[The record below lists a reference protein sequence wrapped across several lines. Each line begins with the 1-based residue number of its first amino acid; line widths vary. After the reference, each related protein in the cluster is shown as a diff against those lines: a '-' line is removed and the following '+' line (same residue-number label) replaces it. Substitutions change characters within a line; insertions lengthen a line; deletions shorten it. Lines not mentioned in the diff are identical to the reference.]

1 MVDHN
6 NPSQS
11 PDGINEKNIVGV
23 YDHHM
28 QELILRQKIY
38 PISYSP
44 VGATATI
51 IAQTYRAKRLQIPPD
66 IAGIL
71 MAAIISDTDN
81 LKSSTTTDEDRV
93 EVKHLAEIANIKDI
107 DAFVEEL
114 LAQRDRALEGKTPA
128 ELIKFD
134 MKSCGSVNISQIK
147 VSNANQFVSDKQ
159 KYKEALNQLDSETSS
174 KGSILM
180 ITDSNENATY
190 LLVSDKMRKIAQKA
204 LEVGDSKI
212 LDTKIQDSTNDVRS
226 SLETLKNEDSVLK
239 LFNVHSRKKQIQP
252 FVSQLIEMTNN

>member
-1 MVDHN
+1 
-6 NPSQS
+6 
-11 PDGINEKNIVGV
+11 
-23 YDHHM
+23 
-28 QELILRQKIY
+28 
-38 PISYSP
+38 
-44 VGATATI
+44 
-51 IAQTYRAKRLQIPPD
+51 
-66 IAGIL
+66 
-71 MAAIISDTDN
+71 
-81 LKSSTTTDEDRV
+81 
-93 EVKHLAEIANIKDI
+93 
-107 DAFVEEL
+107 
-114 LAQRDRALEGKTPA
+114 
-128 ELIKFD
+128 